1 VAEVKIKSILVS
13 QPKPESEK
21 NPYTELAKKYNV
33 KIDFRPFI
41 HVEGIDSK
49 EIRKHRIN
57 ILDYSAVIFNSRNG
71 IDHFFNLVDD
81 LRINIPD
88 DMKYFC
94 VTEAVALYL
103 QKYIV
108 YRKRKIFHGQSK
120 FEDLLDVI
128 KKNKDERY
136 LFPCSDKHQ
145 ESVTEV
151 LDKMK
156 VNYSKAI
163 IYKTVSSDL
172 SDLTNVFY
180 DMLVF
185 FSPMG
190 IDSLFHNYPD
200 FVQGTKT
207 IATFGSS
214 VKKAAEDRGLV
225 VKCFAPSPNAPSMTM
240 AIDQYLAINHGKK

>member
-1 VAEVKIKSILVS
+1 MKIKSILVS

-21 NPYTELAKKYNV
+21 NPYSELAKKYGV

-41 HVEGIDSK
+41 HVEGIDIK
-49 EIRKHRIN
+49 EFRRQRVN
-57 ILDYSAVIFNSRNG
+57 ILEHGAVIFNSKNG
-71 IDHFFNLVDD
+71 IDHFFNLVAE
-81 LRINIPD
+81 LRITVPD

-94 VTEAVALYL
+94 VTEAIALYL

-108 YRKRKIFHGQSK
+108 YRKRKIFYGQSR
-120 FEDLLDVI
+120 FEDLIDVI
-128 KKNKDERY
+128 KKHKEEKF

-151 LDKMK
+151 LEKNK
-156 VNYSKAI
+156 ITYSKAI

-172 SDLTNVFY
+172 SDLTDVYY

-190 IDSLFHNYPD
+190 IDSLFINFPA
-200 FVQGTKT
+200 FKQESKIIGS
-207 IATFGSS
+207 FGPS
-214 VKKAAEDRGLV
+214 VKKAAEERGLKV
-225 VKCFAPSPNAPSMTM
+225 ECFAPSPEAPSMTM
-240 AIDQYLAINHGKK
+240 AIDHFLAKANSKKS